1 MFVRQ
6 MHYLVALAREK
17 HFGRA
22 AEACHVSQPTLSA
35 GIRKLEQELG
45 LPIVVR
51 GHRFLGFTTEG
62 ERVLGWARQIA
73 ADYESLRQERAEPGG
88 QLSGTLRVGA
98 IPSTTAAAPALLAR
112 FRDRHPQVKVQMLT
126 LSSVAIQRGL
136 DELDLDAGIT
146 YLENEPLN
154 RVRRLDLY
162 VERYVFVTRRD
173 EALAR
178 RRTIGWTEA
187 AAQPLCLLTS
197 DMQNRRIIDQVM
209 SDAGLAA
216 QPAIETSSFMG
227 VWSFVR
233 NGPWTSIVPEASFRG
248 LGDATD
254 LVGIPLVDPVHTQ
267 PIGLVLSDREPLS
280 PVAGALMKMAR
291 DLSRSPA
298 GAALPGSVMSIENIF
313 K

>member
-22 AEACHVSQPTLSA
+22 AEACHVTQPTLSA

-51 GHRFLGFTTEG
+51 GHRFLGFTAEG

-73 ADYESLRQERAEPGG
+73 ADYESLKQERTETGG
-88 QLSGTLRVGA
+88 RLSGTLRVGA
-98 IPSTTAAAPALLAR
+98 IPAATAAAPALLGP
-112 FRDRHPQVKVQMLT
+112 FRLRHPDVKVQMLT
-126 LSSVAIQRGL
+126 LSSAAIQRGL
-136 DELDLDAGIT
+136 DELELDAGIT

-162 VERYVFVTRRD
+162 LERYVFVTRPD
-173 EALAR
+173 DPLAR
-178 RRTIGWTEA
+178 RRSLRWAEA
-187 AAQPLCLLTS
+187 AVQPLCLLTP

-209 SDAGLAA
+209 AANGLIS
-216 QPAIETSSFMG
+216 QPAIETNSFMG

-233 NGPWTSIVPEASFRG
+233 RGPWTGIVPQASFRG
-248 LGDATD
+248 LGDTAD
-254 LVGIPLVDPVHTQ
+254 LVAIPLVDPVHTQ
-267 PIGLVLSDREPLS
+267 PIGLVLSDRDPLS
-280 PVAGALMKMAR
+280 PVAGALLKLAR
-291 DLSRSPA
+291 ELTRDRSPETD
-298 GAALPGSVMSIENIF
+298 LT
-313 K
+313 

>member
-62 ERVLGWARQIA
+62 ERVLAWARQIA
-73 ADYESLRQERAEPGG
+73 ADYESLKQERAAPAGG
-88 QLSGTLRVGA
+88 LSGTLRVGA
-98 IPSTTAAAPALLAR
+98 IPAATAAAPALLAP
-112 FRDRHPQVKVQMLT
+112 FRDRHPEVKVQMLT
-126 LSSVAIQRGL
+126 LSSAAIQRGL

-154 RVRRLDLY
+154 RVRRLPLY
-162 VERYVFVTRRD
+162 SERYVFVTRAGD
-173 EALAR
+173 PLAR
-178 RRTIGWTEA
+178 RRTVRWAEA
-187 AAQPLCLLTS
+187 AAQPLCLLTP

-209 SDAGLAA
+209 AEAGLTS
-216 QPAIETSSFMG
+216 QPAIETNSFMG

-233 NGPWTSIVPEASFRG
+233 RGPWTGIVPEASFHG
-248 LGDATD
+248 LGDAAD
-254 LVGIPLVDPVHTQ
+254 LVAIPLVDPVHVQ
-267 PIGLVLSDREPLS
+267 PIGLVLSEREPLS
-280 PVAGALMKMAR
+280 PVAAALLKLAR
-291 DLSRSPA
+291 SLSREPSERE
-298 GAALPGSVMSIENIF
+298 GSIENIF
-313 K
+313 R

>member
-51 GHRFLGFTTEG
+51 GHRFLGFTAEG

-73 ADYESLRQERAEPGG
+73 ADYDSLRQERTERGA
-88 QLSGTLRVGA
+88 LTGTLRFGV
-98 IPSTTAAAPALLAR
+98 IPATVPAAPLLLVPFCAR
-112 FRDRHPQVKVQMLT
+112 NPGVKVQMLS
-126 LSSVAIQRGL
+126 LSSAAIQRGL

-154 RVRRLDLY
+154 RVKRLELY
-162 VERYVFVTRRD
+162 RERYVLVTR
-173 EALAR
+173 AGTPLAQR
-178 RRTIGWTEA
+178 RAVRWAEA
-187 AAQPLCLLTS
+187 ANEPLCLLTS
-197 DMQNRRIIDQVM
+197 DMQNRRIIDQLM
-209 SDAGLAA
+209 REAGLAV
-216 QPAIETSSFMG
+216 QPVVETNSFMG

-233 NGPWTSIVPEASFRG
+233 RGPFASIVPLACLREGSA
-248 LGDATD
+248 AD
-254 LVGIPLVDPVHTQ
+254 LVAIPLVEPAHTQ
-267 PIGLVLSDREPLS
+267 PIGLVISDRDPPS
-280 PVAGALMKMAR
+280 PVAGALFRMAGGL
-291 DLSRSPA
+291 DLGRTFHDIA
-298 GAALPGSVMSIENIF
+298 
-313 K
+313 

>member
-51 GHRFLGFTTEG
+51 GHRFLGFTVEG

-73 ADYESLRQERAEPGG
+73 ADYESLRQERTETGG
-88 QLSGTLRVGA
+88 RLSGTLRVGV
-98 IPSTTAAAPALLAR
+98 IPATVPAAPALLAP
-112 FRDRHPQVKVQMLT
+112 FQARHPDVKLHMLS
-126 LSSVAIQRGL
+126 LSSAAIQRGL

-162 VERYVFVTRRD
+162 LERYVYVTRVGER
-173 EALAR
+173 LAR
-178 RRTIGWTEA
+178 RRTISWSEA
-187 AAQPLCLLTS
+187 AAGPLCLLTP

-209 SDAGLAA
+209 LEAGISS
-216 QPAIETSSFMG
+216 QPAIETNSFMG
-227 VWSFVR
+227 VWAFVR
-233 NGPWTSIVPEASFRG
+233 RGPWASIVPAACFAG
-248 LGDATD
+248 LGRNED

-267 PIGLVLSDREPLS
+267 PIGLVLSERDPLS
-280 PVAGALMKMAR
+280 PVAGALLKMAKAMSFR
-291 DLSRSPA
+291 D
-298 GAALPGSVMSIENIF
+298 PGLANLD
-313 K
+313 

>member
-6 MHYLVALAREK
+6 MHYLVALSREK

-22 AEACHVSQPTLSA
+22 AEACNVSQPTLSA

-51 GHRFLGFTTEG
+51 GHRFLGFTVEG

-73 ADYESLRQERAEPGG
+73 ADYESLRQERTEPGG

-112 FRDRHPQVKVQMLT
+112 FHDRHPDVKVQMLT

-136 DELDLDAGIT
+136 DQLELDAGIT

-154 RVRRLDLY
+154 RVRRVELY

-173 EALAR
+173 DPLAR
-178 RRTIGWTEA
+178 RRTLCWAEA
-187 AAQPLCLLTS
+187 AARPLCLLTA

-209 SDAGLAA
+209 GDAGLAV

-233 NGPWTSIVPEASFRG
+233 RGPWTSIVPEASWRG
-248 LGDATD
+248 LGESPD
-254 LVGIPLVDPVHTQ
+254 LVGIPLVDPVHAQ

-280 PVAGALMKMAR
+280 PVAGALMKLAR
-291 DLSRSPA
+291 
-298 GAALPGSVMSIENIF
+298 ALPRDPEGSLMSIETI
-313 K
+313 